1 MDPGDDVGDREE
13 AVRLG
18 HLSGI
23 RAGNLDKGRPDFVG
37 HPYSGGLT
45 VTGDKHS
52 ESSLGAVLKL
62 ERDGAAF
69 FRRANVIAADPRTRQ
84 LFDRLAREREEGARL
99 IEAAA
104 AKAGVRV
111 VPSGGPNPYSF
122 EAIAKVECYAC
133 GYVTEEIPTSCPQ
146 CGAARYAFE
155 REFTKSM
162 IWGTALAS
170 GKAVAEGVRAAIP
183 GAKADLR
190 AALESVLKREQA
202 LQKEAEGELASA
214 KA

>member
-1 MDPGDDVGDREE
+1 MDPGDDVGDGEE

-18 HLSGI
+18 HLSWS

-37 HPYSGGLT
+37 NPYSGGLT
-45 VTGDKHS
+45 VSGGKHS
-52 ESSLGAVLKL
+52 ESSLGTVLKL

-99 IEAAA
+99 VEEAAS
-104 AKAGVRV
+104 KSGVRIAAA
-111 VPSGGPNPYSF
+111 GGPNPYPF

-146 CGAARYAFE
+146 CGAARYSFE

-162 IWGTALAS
+162 IWGTARAS
-170 GKAVAEGVRAAIP
+170 GTALAEAVRAAIP
-183 GAKADLR
+183 GSKAGLQ
-190 AALESVLKREQA
+190 AVLESLLKREQA
-202 LQKEAEGELASA
+202 LLKEAEGELASA